1 MTSRTKLIALVTLA
15 ALGAAALPCTAH
27 AQGNRGELVS
37 ATAKLNQA
45 QMALVKK
52 LADDPA
58 FAAQFDGAA
67 AKGNSS
73 VIADLV
79 SRATGVSKGSISV
92 QGNPGGGAGMAGNTR
107 RDEGLF
113 HLASTTTRTPTP
125 IVSGEICFDFGKV
138 RGCISF

>member
-1 MTSRTKLIALVTLA
+1 MTSRTMLIALVTLA
-15 ALGAAALPCTAH
+15 AGSAVLPATAH

-92 QGNPGGGAGMAGNTR
+92 QGNPGAGMAGNTR

>member
-1 MTSRTKLIALVTLA
+1 MTSRTMLIALVTLA
-15 ALGAAALPCTAH
+15 AGSAVLPATAH

-125 IVSGEICFDFGKV
+125 MVSGEICFDFGKV